1 MKEIEQPPL
10 TIVTKQ
16 LQDTKHFFMLRLC
29 FLIYL
34 KLPLMTF
41 EVTTALF
48 LWMVH
53 KSVILMYATVYNT
66 EPRNVVM
73 H

>member
-48 LWMVH
+48 FVNG
-53 KSVILMYATVYNT
+53 A
-66 EPRNVVM
+66 
-73 H
+73 